1 MRLYFSILMT
11 AFVHWSLQKSAGPLE
26 SAEAPPGPC
35 FTQGHKSTAPE
46 AKVSGTRA
54 REPLLLG
61 RFTVPASL
69 LKGVSF
75 PTATWINNS
84 FSSNTLKR
92 TVEP

>member
-11 AFVHWSLQKSAGPLE
+11 AFVHWSLQKIAGPFD
-26 SAEAPPGPC
+26 STVAPPGPC
-35 FTQGHKSTAPE
+35 FAQGHESTAPE
-46 AKVSGTRA
+46 AKVSGTSA
-54 REPLLLG
+54 RESLLLG